1 MKRFILILIS
11 FCALQFVHAQK
22 EIIFDS
28 IPKSPI
34 GHENNEIGFEMP
46 VMFDNSLNLDD
57 LNLMDESLFHQPLL
71 PDYNKMLDLKKYSA
85 GTGLKT
91 ESFSNF
97 GYAFS
102 PYINA
107 AVFNQASYKINDRLS
122 FGGNSFG
129 AQSVFE
135 TPKINPSIQDMSVK
149 GASMFMQY
157 KFSDNFKVETRV
169 SISNRRSPWEP

>member
-1 MKRFILILIS
+1 MKRFLILLIS
-11 FCALQFVHAQK
+11 FCALQSAFAQK
-22 EIIFDS
+22 EIRFDS
-28 IPKSPI
+28 IPKPETDRVS
-34 GHENNEIGFEMP
+34 GELSFELP
-46 VMFDNSLNLDD
+46 VMFGDLPDLKNLNLIDA
-57 LNLMDESLFHQPLL
+57 SLFNQPLL
-71 PDYNKMLDLKKYSA
+71 PDYNKLPDLKKYAVS
-85 GTGLKT
+85 TGLKT

-97 GYAFS
+97 GYFFS
-102 PYINA
+102 PYVNA
-107 AVFNQASYKINDRLS
+107 AVFNQASYKINDHLL

-129 AQSVFE
+129 AQSIFE